1 MASHPGGG
9 DAGAGPTSSWSID
22 AAYPGWI
29 SGCDAAGP
37 SYRHA
42 EASNTSGYHRT
53 PPAPPVVAPPAPSEP
68 VHPYNLDS
76 LVRERER
83 TERDME
89 DMMRDMRDRLRG
101 R

>member
-1 MASHPGGG
+1 MTPPAPPIVMPKP
-9 DAGAGPTSSWSID
+9 ATPPAITV
-22 AAYPGWI
+22 
-29 SGCDAAGP
+29 
-37 SYRHA
+37 
-42 EASNTSGYHRT
+42 T
-53 PPAPPVVAPPAPSEP
+53 PPAPPVVAPPALSEP